1 MESCPRFEY
10 LFLATYSSRPTT
22 RPFLGPAVYAPTREP
37 PHLSPVPRTSALQ
50 ASLRSRPSDP
60 LSGAFRLEYINILS
74 SPLSFLLSKDK
85 PAAICFSLP
94 TSPHKP
100 TKHLVN
106 WFCCDLAP
114 LANATL
120 KKHSSSLVVRLP
132 CIFPPLLPR
141 KQLKRFRISL
151 HNGSHQQSKTNFY
164 WSLGGRSTRK
174 PRKRLRPS
182 RHRHPR
188 TTPGPTGSQLP
199 PIPTFST
206 SLPRPTVE
214 FGIQP
219 PRKYLKKIKK
229 NWN

>member
-1 MESCPRFEY
+1 M
-10 LFLATYSSRPTT
+10 
-22 RPFLGPAVYAPTREP
+22 
-37 PHLSPVPRTSALQ
+37 
-50 ASLRSRPSDP
+50 
-60 LSGAFRLEYINILS
+60 
-74 SPLSFLLSKDK
+74 
-85 PAAICFSLP
+85 
-94 TSPHKP
+94 
-100 TKHLVN
+100 
-106 WFCCDLAP
+106 
-114 LANATL
+114 
-120 KKHSSSLVVRLP
+120 VRLP
-132 CIFPPLLPR
+132 FTFPPLLPR

-151 HNGSHQQSKTNFY
+151 HNGSHQQSETNLY

-219 PRKYLKKIKK
+219 SRKYLKKKK
-229 NWN
+229 NGIWNSTSPIPDSNPRDLATSSISIHESFQSHSPNPLSIRESFQSHFSIRESFQSHFFEPVSDPRLILVPKLVAHFSNPSS